1 MAIDKPTVE
10 EQEVTETAEK
20 TFTQSQLNAIVA
32 DRLSREREKYAGYD
46 ELKEK
51 AAQFDEMQEANKSE
65 LQKATERVAAL
76 QKKVD
81 EMTAAEK
88 VRGIRASVA
97 GKTGVPVNLLTG
109 STVEECNTQAESIL
123 KFARP
128 TGYPVVKDGGET
140 RTTGNGSTREQFA
153 DWFNKSIER

>member
-51 AAQFDEMQEANKSE
+51 AAQFDEMQEANKS
-65 LQKATERVAAL
+65 
-76 QKKVD
+76 
-81 EMTAAEK
+81 
-88 VRGIRASVA
+88 
-97 GKTGVPVNLLTG
+97 
-109 STVEECNTQAESIL
+109 
-123 KFARP
+123 
-128 TGYPVVKDGGET
+128 
-140 RTTGNGSTREQFA
+140 
-153 DWFNKSIER
+153 